1 MGRIDETLD
10 MNAQSAIYIP
20 TGVAVVARPEA
31 LDALAPIEADID
43 AIPVS
48 PNSMPPRARIE
59 DAELLVLEVD
69 PADRSSIERLDGVR
83 QNFPDMPVIAAV
95 RALDVAASRA
105 LMRRGVADFVELPF
119 QIEELLAAIADV
131 HRVQLQRSDNPAD
144 LAPFI
149 VVTKSIGGAGST
161 TIATHLAA
169 ALAEARSDHARACVI
184 DCDLQSGDVGAYLGC
199 EPRLTLVD
207 LLEADG
213 RLDEELLRS
222 VVCQGDERVDI
233 VAAPSDIQ
241 PIEALDFDRLMAV
254 VTLARRHYDVVLVD
268 LPANLT
274 NWAVSVIFAATR
286 LVQVGTL
293 SLGSLRHAKRQLQFL
308 QSMGLERDRIDI
320 VLNRVE
326 QRFFK
331 TIGDADAADTLNM
344 PIRGSIASDPALIQS
359 AQDEGTLVSRSKF
372 GKQMR
377 ELARAIAARL
387 EKDA

>member
-144 LAPFI
+144 LATFI

-169 ALAEARSDHARACVI
+169 ALAEARSDYGKACVI
-184 DCDLQSGDVGAYLGC
+184 DCDLQSGDVGAYLG
-199 EPRLTLVD
+199 
-207 LLEADG
+207 
-213 RLDEELLRS
+213 
-222 VVCQGDERVDI
+222 
-233 VAAPSDIQ
+233 
-241 PIEALDFDRLMAV
+241 
-254 VTLARRHYDVVLVD
+254 
-268 LPANLT
+268 
-274 NWAVSVIFAATR
+274 
-286 LVQVGTL
+286 
-293 SLGSLRHAKRQLQFL
+293 
-308 QSMGLERDRIDI
+308 
-320 VLNRVE
+320 
-326 QRFFK
+326 
-331 TIGDADAADTLNM
+331 
-344 PIRGSIASDPALIQS
+344 
-359 AQDEGTLVSRSKF
+359 
-372 GKQMR
+372 
-377 ELARAIAARL
+377 
-387 EKDA
+387 